1 VGMWKQWNGIVEF
14 AVAEIKK
21 EDERIESVIF

>member
-1 VGMWKQWNGIVEF
+1 MSTVAESDKKTVGVVF

-21 EDERIESVIF
+21 EEHSTN